1 MSKQRPSKPKGI
13 ATPAQTQSYTQRRV
27 GKPRALARPVPPHPS
42 PLPQGEGAAHAAARI
57 APVPVTGQ
65 SPGEAG
71 TLSLR
76 ERAVVRGNCAL
87 DNPLRALSKTYARSR
102 AQPAPSSN
110 PTQFW
115 QSRVF
120 KNSFTRN
127 GRRFRVMRWSV
138 KIQFQGQRRSFSLS
152 AASREAAALE
162 AEAIHNTIVRSGWE
176 AATRFHKVQRLVRGQ
191 PAIERG
197 ELHPI
202 TTDLAYWKRRM
213 IRRKY
218 IELVRPSAATEFSA
232 RIEHADNYNYFPL
245 ETGDENQAAARAL
258 EIYQTILARGW
269 KMACERFTREIAVAI
284 FWAANPMACTYT
296 TLLTLPENVSV
307 PPASEQRTPSKR
319 LMTVEADADIQ
330 RTLGFWLNRQ
340 PGFKW
345 AGGFNRG
352 EDVLPALQRRPT
364 EMLLVNRLLP
374 GASQLLDA
382 LKARFPDLP
391 VFTYGIYEESDQI
404 FVSVSGVEA
413 GYLLRRRVP
422 GALLEPIQGA
432 LRLHNFSATQVFRQV
447 TDYFQSFF
455 QNSPATKASL
465 GVFQLTNREH
475 EILSYVSKGYIDKEI
490 AQVLSISVWT
500 VHNHLK
506 SSYEK
511 LQVRTR
517 TEAAMRFL
525 QK

>member
-1 MSKQRPSKPKGI
+1 LVHAKQRLSYFACVRIIAGDGQKCNGLYWPVRKSRMSPGRQNSLAGSRRFIKLSTLMSKQRPRKSTGHL
-13 ATPAQTQSYTQRRV
+13 AAQTPDPPDLGSSS
-27 GKPRALARPVPPHPS
+27 AR
-42 PLPQGEGAAHAAARI
+42 
-57 APVPVTGQ
+57 
-65 SPGEAG
+65 
-71 TLSLR
+71 
-76 ERAVVRGNCAL
+76 
-87 DNPLRALSKTYARSR
+87 
-102 AQPAPSSN
+102 
-110 PTQFW
+110 FW
-115 QSRVF
+115 QNRVF
-120 KNSFTRN
+120 KNSFTRK
-127 GRRFRVMRWSV
+127 GRHFKVKRWSI

-152 AASREAAALE
+152 ARSREAAGLE

-176 AATRFHKVQRLVRGQ
+176 AATRFHKVQRLVRDQ
-191 PAIERG
+191 PARHPG
-197 ELHPI
+197 ELHPV
-202 TTDLAYWKRRM
+202 TNDLAYWKRRL

-218 IELVRPSAATEFSA
+218 IELVRPSAASEFSV
-232 RIEHADNYNYFPL
+232 RIEHEDNYNYFPL
-245 ETGDENQAAARAL
+245 RTADESQAGARAL

-269 KMACERFTREIAVAI
+269 KTACEQFTREIAVAI

-296 TLLTLPENVSV
+296 TLLTLPENVSA
-307 PPASEQRTPSKR
+307 PDGQSEQRASSKR

-345 AGGFNRG
+345 AGGFN
-352 EDVLPALQRRPT
+352 EAEAVLPALQRRPT

-374 GASQLLDA
+374 EATQLLDA
-382 LKARFPDLP
+382 LKRRTPDLP

-413 GYLLRRRVP
+413 GYLLRRRMP

-432 LRLHNFSATQVFRQV
+432 LRSHTFSATQVFRHV
-447 TDYFQSFF
+447 SDYFQSFF

-511 LQVRTR
+511 LKVRTR

>member
-1 MSKQRPSKPKGI
+1 MSKHRPRQSASQPGHRT
-13 ATPAQTQSYTQRRV
+13 ATQAGPASNS
-27 GKPRALARPVPPHPS
+27 AR
-42 PLPQGEGAAHAAARI
+42 LWA
-57 APVPVTGQ
+57 
-65 SPGEAG
+65 
-71 TLSLR
+71 
-76 ERAVVRGNCAL
+76 
-87 DNPLRALSKTYARSR
+87 
-102 AQPAPSSN
+102 
-110 PTQFW
+110 
-115 QSRVF
+115 SRVF

-127 GRRFRVMRWSV
+127 GHSFKVKRWSV

-152 AASREAAALE
+152 ATRREAAALE

-176 AATRFHKVQRLVRGQ
+176 AATRFHKVQRLVHDQ
-191 PAIERG
+191 PATETD
-197 ELHPI
+197 ELQLV
-202 TTDLAYWKRRM
+202 TTDLAYWKRRL

-218 IELVRPSAATEFSA
+218 LELVRPSAASEFSA

-245 ETGDENQAAARAL
+245 ETDDESRAAARAL

-269 KMACERFTREIAVAI
+269 KTACEQFTREIAVAI

-296 TLLTLPENVSV
+296 TLMTLPAHISL
-307 PPASEQRTPSKR
+307 PLAPSDQSPQCKR
-319 LMTVEADADIQ
+319 LMTVESDADIQ
-330 RTLGFWLNRQ
+330 RTMAFWLNRQ

-345 AGGFNRG
+345 AGGFNKAG
-352 EDVLPALQRRPT
+352 DVLLALQRRPT
-364 EMLLVNRLLP
+364 DMLLVNRLLP
-374 GASQLLDA
+374 GASQLLDG
-382 LKARFPDLP
+382 LKARFPELS

-422 GALLEPIQGA
+422 TALLEPIQGA
-432 LRLHNFSATQVFRQV
+432 LRPHTFSAAQVFRQV